1 MSMKSSEYT
10 GCEPEVINI
19 RAVAGKAGV
28 SIGTVSRV
36 LNNKHG
42 VGAETRQRVFA
53 VAQELGYRLSGRA
66 ASPASEILHFGFLN
80 RPLAGGLMSN
90 PFYYDVFIGVEQS
103 CRENNITLSVNRLNI
118 ANDLLQSIPPLLKQD
133 HLSGLILVGAIPGR
147 VVSALAAQTGLP
159 AVLVDNHL
167 PHIQVD
173 TVMIDNDQ
181 GIRLALDHLVPLGHQ
196 QISFIDGP
204 DHPSI
209 VERRQAYLSGLQQH
223 GLVPFVVR
231 QELEVEAGGLGAAEI
246 IRQRPE
252 TTAILC
258 ANDMQAIGA
267 IRQLQQLGYRVPED
281 FSVTGFDDVELTQ
294 ITSPAISTIQVDR
307 TGLGQIAI
315 QTLLARLNDPGRPT
329 VTTRVGVRWVDR
341 ASVAPPRTHAA

>member
-1 MSMKSSEYT
+1 MSIKTSGHN
-10 GCEPEVINI
+10 GCESEVINI
-19 RAVAGKAGV
+19 RTVAGKAGV

-36 LNNKHG
+36 LNNKNG

-53 VAQELGYRLSGRA
+53 VAQELGYRLSGRVTSTA
-66 ASPASEILHFGFLN
+66 AEILHFGFLN

-90 PFYYDVFIGVEQS
+90 PFYYDVFIGVEQA
-103 CRENNITLSVNRLNI
+103 CRENNITLSVSRLNI
-118 ANDLLQSIPPLLKQD
+118 ANDLLQAIPPLLRQE
-133 HLSGLILVGAIPGR
+133 HLSGLILVGAIPER
-147 VVSALAAQTGLP
+147 VVSALVAQTGLP

-167 PHIQVD
+167 PRFQVD

-181 GIRLALDHLVPLGHQ
+181 GIRLALEHLVALGHQ
-196 QISFIDGP
+196 QLSFIGGP

-209 VERRQAYLSGLQQH
+209 VERRQAYLSSLQQY

-231 QELEVEAGGLGAAEI
+231 QGLEVEGGALGVAEI

-267 IRQLQQLGYRVPED
+267 VRQLQQLGYRVPED
-281 FSVTGFDDVELTQ
+281 FSVVGFDDVELTR
-294 ITSPAISTIQVDR
+294 ITSPAITTIQVER
-307 TGLGQIAI
+307 TGLGQIAT
-315 QTLLARLNDPGRPT
+315 QTLLARLRDPGRPV
-329 VTTRVGVRWVDR
+329 VTTRVGVRWMER
-341 ASVAPPRTHAA
+341 ASVAPPRT